1 MDASHRIETINHL
14 TLPVHDLDEAERF
27 YVATLGATL
36 VRRMDRDAFLR
47 VRPERGD
54 EADRDNSP
62 LHLAVR
68 FADTPE
74 IHLFLQRGRAK
85 PKPAPHPHIAFD
97 VDHDALDRWI
107 ERLAAAGIRV
117 DGPRRLGP
125 PGHASVYFCDPFG
138 NLLELATMGY
148 RGTVAM
154 GPPDLDAIT

>member
-1 MDASHRIETINHL
+1 MSRPSARRSYDAWIETRSCAFD
-14 TLPVHDLDEAERF
+14 PSA
-27 YVATLGATL
+27 ATKQTATT
-36 VRRMDRDAFLR
+36 A
-47 VRPERGD
+47 P
-54 EADRDNSP
+54 
-62 LHLAVR
+62 
-68 FADTPE
+68 T
-74 IHLFLQRGRAK
+74 K
-85 PKPAPHPHIAFD
+85 PKPARHPHIAFD

-154 GPPDLDAIT
+154 GPPDLDAIA